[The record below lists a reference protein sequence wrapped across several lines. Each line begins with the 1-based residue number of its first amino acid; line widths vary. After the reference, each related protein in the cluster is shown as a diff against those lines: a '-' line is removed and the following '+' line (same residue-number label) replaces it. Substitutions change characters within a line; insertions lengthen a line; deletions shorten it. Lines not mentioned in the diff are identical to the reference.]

1 MGVCVGRGFELS
13 DTESQQE
20 EEDRAIPLMEKPIT
34 DVVFVSSPDKC
45 PRGYTMVI
53 IYHYLHFKS

>member
-53 IYHYLHFKS
+53 FYHYLHFKS